1 MKLDTQ
7 RIMLN
12 VLLALV
18 PGVIAMAYFFG
29 AGIIVNIVV
38 AGITAVATEALMLR
52 ARNRSLS
59 TLLDGSALLTAV
71 LLALALPPLLP
82 LWILVAGTAFAI
94 IFGKQLYGGLGHNPF
109 NPAMVGYAALIISF
123 PLAMSTWP
131 ALGEPIAFWDMVTI
145 KVMPESG
152 IDAVSGATAL
162 DVLKFRGAL
171 TIDETWTATNG
182 FGQLAGVG
190 WEWINAGFLV
200 GGIYLLATRTI
211 TAMAPLG
218 MLVALTVCAVLF
230 YDSGSS
236 QSLGSPLFHLFSGAT
251 MVGAFFIVT
260 DPVSS
265 PDSALGLWIFGL
277 GVGMLTFLLR
287 AIGAYPD
294 GLAFA
299 VLLMNALV
307 PLIDHLRLRRI

>member
-123 PLAMSTWP
+123 PLAMST
-131 ALGEPIAFWDMVTI
+131 
-145 KVMPESG
+145 
-152 IDAVSGATAL
+152 
-162 DVLKFRGAL
+162 
-171 TIDETWTATNG
+171 
-182 FGQLAGVG
+182 
-190 WEWINAGFLV
+190 
-200 GGIYLLATRTI
+200 
-211 TAMAPLG
+211 
-218 MLVALTVCAVLF
+218 
-230 YDSGSS
+230 
-236 QSLGSPLFHLFSGAT
+236 
-251 MVGAFFIVT
+251 
-260 DPVSS
+260 
-265 PDSALGLWIFGL
+265 
-277 GVGMLTFLLR
+277 
-287 AIGAYPD
+287 
-294 GLAFA
+294 
-299 VLLMNALV
+299 
-307 PLIDHLRLRRI
+307 